1 MARGTGNGVV
11 PRPSF
16 QIATMS
22 PRTSVAR
29 LLRDESG
36 QDVIEYVLLTA
47 GIGIVTIATWPVIE
61 TAIRVSYQALDTN
74 TQNLWV
80 PPDPAGGGS

>member
-1 MARGTGNGVV
+1 MARDTGFWVV

-16 QIATMS
+16 PNTTMP
-22 PRTSVAR
+22 PRHVLAR
-29 LLRDESG
+29 LLRDECG